1 MARKF
6 TLTLLSDDPAL
17 QVAVAA
23 MVRRHPQ
30 SFDLFCLAPRDAL
43 MALRDAGTDLVLI
56 DADTAGDVVA
66 SVAAAALVQEAPVI
80 VIGLALA
87 REEAVDA
94 ACLAHGATAVLS
106 KASGPGAPGLAGAEG
121 DALISRL
128 THLVQSANRAAS

>member
-23 MVRRHPQ
+23 MVRQHPQ

-66 SVAAAALVQEAPVI
+66 SVAAAALVQPAPVI
-80 VIGLALA
+80 VIGLALG

-106 KASGPGAPGLAGAEG
+106 KASGPGRPALPGPKAML
-121 DALISRL
+121 
-128 THLVQSANRAAS
+128 

>member
-23 MVRRHPQ
+23 MVRQHPQ
-30 SFDLFCLAPRDAL
+30 SFDLFCLASRDAL

-66 SVAAAALVQEAPVI
+66 SVAAAALVQPAPVT
-80 VIGLALA
+80 
-87 REEAVDA
+87 
-94 ACLAHGATAVLS
+94 ATPVKFS
-106 KASGPGAPGLAGAEG
+106 SQAPLQ
-121 DALISRL
+121 LLSRL
-128 THLVQSANRAAS
+128 SHCSSVVAKLPLPSRLMLGTPE